1 MIILNTNY
9 LIIKA
14 SKMINNKTI
23 LKKQEVLYQI
33 IIINYVLKQ
42 IICQVLLHKK
52 NSFKLYHQNL

>member
-1 MIILNTNY
+1 MNY
-9 LIIKA
+9 LTIKV